1 MRPNL
6 HRCAVPG
13 CPCDIPRHLLMC
25 MDHWRRVPAPLQRE
39 VTAAWKAVRKSMKD
53 EGRPALSLC
62 RAHSQ
67 AAAKAVDEVVAKAHR
82 KQAELTEQFGDL
94 FPDTPAAA
102 GDTTK
107 NDSDGN
113 STTTP
118 SSGQAAL

>member
-13 CPCDIPRHLLMC
+13 CQADIPRHLLMC
-25 MDHWRRVPAPLQRE
+25 MDHWRMVPSPVQRE
-39 VTAAWKAVRKSMKD
+39 VTAAWRAVRTSMKVA
-53 EGRPALSLC
+53 GRPSLSLC

-67 AAAKAVDEVVAKAHR
+67 AAAKAVDEVLAKANR
-82 KQAELTEQFGDL
+82 RQAELTEQFGDL

-107 NDSDGN
+107 KNDSDGN
-113 STTTP
+113 TTTTLN
-118 SSGQAAL
+118 GQR